1 MYLRL
6 TSFDEQN
13 LGGAKMEENLRSE
26 VDMGIVKISDE
37 VVAVIAGLAC
47 SEVKGIVGISS
58 GIVGGITQILSGKKN
73 LSKGVKVNVGEN
85 DATIDIFIVVEYGVK
100 IPEVAGE
107 VQSSV
112 KKAVESMTGLSV
124 SAINIFVQNVYLPKV
139 EELAEEKEE

>member
-1 MYLRL
+1 
-6 TSFDEQN
+6 
-13 LGGAKMEENLRSE
+13 MEENLKGE

-73 LSKGVKVNVGEN
+73 LSKGVKVNVGET

-107 VQSSV
+107 VQNSV

-139 EELAEEKEE
+139 EEIAEEKEE